1 MGNMGT
7 KAVGSIAAALLIGTG
22 LGVATAAP
30 ANAAGTCDYAYTSE
44 DSQNRVGKFPGPTNC
59 SLRQGNSGDAV
70 KALQTTLWKCYGQ
83 NISRDGDF
91 GPNTKSAL
99 IHAQQKAG
107 ASADGVFGP
116 ETFSKL
122 NWAFFE
128 GAEASCHRYG
138 HG

>member
-1 MGNMGT
+1 M
-7 KAVGSIAAALLIGTG
+7 
-22 LGVATAAP
+22 TAAP
-30 ANAAGTCDYAYTSE
+30 ANAAGTCDFSHRAE
-44 DSQNRVGKFPGPTNC
+44 DSKDRVGRIPGPVGNC

-99 IHAQQKAG
+99 IHAQRAAG
-107 ASADGVFGP
+107 ASDDGIFGP

-122 NWAFFE
+122 KWAFFE
-128 GAEASCHRYG
+128 GTEANCHQYS